1 MLVDVLVLDIELD
14 CLPIADRSTYLS
26 ATPHE
31 AAVTAAEVRDAFQP
45 ELANS
50 TSDAMAAPAEV
61 VTEELRNM

>member
-31 AAVTAAEVRDAFQP
+31 AAVTAAEVRDAPQP
-45 ELANS
+45 ELAYS
-50 TSDAMAAPAEV
+50 TSVAVAALVEDL
-61 VTEELRNM
+61 TELLREM